1 MTKEAMIR
9 SLARRQYLMKAAA
22 QETPPVPGQPPY
34 SMPGQP
40 YAPPPY
46 SMPPQPPATSQP
58 SFATRMGDFARKGL
72 RSVGNMVFGP
82 PRVGRRAA
90 DTMMRGAGVL
100 GGVVLG
106 PGAMRGAGAVGRR
119 AAGAVRD
126 ARHALERS
134 GDQHSAWP
142 YNFSRPFRAPAPYL
156 R

>member
-1 MTKEAMIR
+1 MTKEAMMR
-9 SLARRQYLMKAAA
+9 SLARRQCLMKAAA
-22 QETPPVPGQPPY
+22 QETPPIPGQPPY

-46 SMPPQPPATSQP
+46 SMPAQPPATNQP

-72 RSVGNMVFGP
+72 RSVGSV
-82 PRVGRRAA
+82 A
-90 DTMMRGAGVL
+90 
-100 GGVVLG
+100 LG

-134 GDQHSAWP
+134 GDRHNAWP